1 MRVFTIAAIIGA
13 ATMITSTALITPGWA
28 GEADVVSVRMTENGG
43 SYRFS
48 VTVRHADAGWD
59 HYADKW
65 EVVTPDGKVIDR
77 RVLAHPHDNEQPF
90 TRSLGGVRIP
100 AGLANVRIRAHDK
113 VHGYGGREMEV
124 DLKTG
129 KAGPAGGQS

>member
-1 MRVFTIAAIIGA
+1 MRYLTSIIVATATTIIAGA
-13 ATMITSTALITPGWA
+13 ALA
-28 GEADVVSVRMTENGG
+28 GEADVVGVRMTERGG
-43 SYRFS
+43 TYQFS

-65 EVVTPDGKVIDR
+65 DVVAPDGTVIDT

-100 AGLANVRIRAHDK
+100 ADMPKVRVRAHDK
-113 VHGYGGREMEV
+113 VHGYGGAEMEI
-124 DLKTG
+124 DMKTG
-129 KAGPAGGQS
+129 EARPAGGQS

>member
-1 MRVFTIAAIIGA
+1 MKPLTLAAIAGAALTIAGPAI
-13 ATMITSTALITPGWA
+13 A
-28 GEADVVSVRMTENGG
+28 GEANVVGVRMAQNGDT
-43 SYRFS
+43 YRFS

-65 EVVTPDGKVIDR
+65 EVVTPDGKVIDT

-90 TRSLGGVRIP
+90 TRSLGSVRIP
-100 AGLANVRIRAHDK
+100 AGLAKVRVRAHDK

-124 DLKTG
+124 DMKTG
-129 KAGPAGGQS
+129 EARPAGGET

>member
-1 MRVFTIAAIIGA
+1 MKRMTLAAIAGAVMTIAGPAI
-13 ATMITSTALITPGWA
+13 A
-28 GEADVVSVRMTENGG
+28 GEADVVGVRMAQNGET
-43 SYRFS
+43 YRFS

-65 EVVTPDGKVIDR
+65 EVVTPDGKVIDT

-100 AGLANVRIRAHDK
+100 AGLATVRVRAHDK
-113 VHGYGGREMEV
+113 VHDYGGREMEI
-124 DLKTG
+124 DMKTG
-129 KAGPAGGQS
+129 EARPAGGNT